1 MADASPCGW
10 STVKNYIT
18 NPLADDSDDEKRMF
32 KAENKAIKEKKEK
45 EKQKEKN

>member
-10 STVKNYIT
+10 STVKNYVT

-32 KAENKAIKEKKEK
+32 KAENKAMKERKKMRSK
-45 EKQKEKN
+45 KKN